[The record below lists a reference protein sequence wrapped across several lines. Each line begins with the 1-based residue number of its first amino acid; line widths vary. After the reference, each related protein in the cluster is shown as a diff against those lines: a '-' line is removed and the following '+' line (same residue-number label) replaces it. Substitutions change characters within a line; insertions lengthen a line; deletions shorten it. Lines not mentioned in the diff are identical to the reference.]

1 MVDQSK
7 FKGTQFPQ
15 KSPHWL
21 DRLLTSEQLRRVES
35 RIEAAELKTSGEIV
49 VVLSQRSVPLRSLEL
64 VCGFI
69 FAALTLISI
78 EPFLGDWLSYM
89 DMFLVGLVVFS
100 VGLLGSFIGKWSFI
114 RRLLLNDRDSA
125 ALAAQRAELE
135 FYRAGIGRTQNKT
148 GILLYL
154 ALQDHE
160 VVVLADRGISEKL
173 SAETWGEVVE
183 MILQG
188 IKSKDLA
195 LGLQNAVDKCGDILA
210 SHFPVS
216 ENDRNE
222 LSNHLIILD

>member
-1 MVDQSK
+1 MNY
-7 FKGTQFPQ
+7 QFDYFT
-15 KSPHWL
+15 SWFIYICFFL
-21 DRLLTSEQLRRVES
+21 INFILLTYYSIYNKKVYILLSFVFITLFTGLRFNVGR
-35 RIEAAELKTSGEIV
+35 
-49 VVLSQRSVPLRSLEL
+49 
-64 VCGFI
+64 
-69 FAALTLISI
+69 
-78 EPFLGDWLSYM
+78 DYLSYI
-89 DMFLVGLVVFS
+89 DMYTLFDTNDFIYRITNFDYTIIFEEIGFD
-100 VGLLGSFIGKWSFI
+100 LLFFIGKWSFI